1 MRANTGLQ
9 SEIAQLLDDLGEVFG
24 NHLSP
29 RAAEIYFD
37 ALGDLSRA
45 EVAAAARKLMREH
58 ERYFPSPGEIR
69 AAAARDP
76 DEEED
81 FYPALPP
88 PPLLSPEDQA
98 EKNRLAAE
106 MRHWIAERRL
116 GVLDEH
122 WLARADVAEV
132 KQVFARWREVQ
143 REVADP

>member
-1 MRANTGLQ
+1 MRANRGLR
-9 SEIAQLLDDLGEVFG
+9 SDIAQLLDDLGEIFG

-29 RAAEIYFD
+29 RAAELYFD

-45 EVAAAARKLMREH
+45 EVAAAGRALMRDH
-58 ERYFPSPGEIR
+58 ERYFPSPAEIR

-76 DEEED
+76 DGEED

-88 PPLLSPEDQA
+88 PPLLSPEDQI

-106 MRHWIAERRL
+106 MRDWITEQRL

-122 WLARADVAEV
+122 WFARADLAEV
-132 KQVFARWREVQ
+132 KRVFDRWRKVP
-143 REVADP
+143 VSS